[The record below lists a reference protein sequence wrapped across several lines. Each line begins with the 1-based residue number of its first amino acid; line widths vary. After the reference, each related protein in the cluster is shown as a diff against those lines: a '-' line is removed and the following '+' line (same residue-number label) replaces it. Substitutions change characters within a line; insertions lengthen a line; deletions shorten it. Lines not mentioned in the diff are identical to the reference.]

1 MYVLF
6 TSFIQGVKCNVKS
19 NLFVQNY
26 IVDTEGATGG
36 VPWKKV
42 IIKILQNN
50 KKNSKSSYF
59 FRTENSEL
67 ARF

>member
-36 VPWKKV
+36 VP
-42 IIKILQNN
+42 
-50 KKNSKSSYF
+50 
-59 FRTENSEL
+59 
-67 ARF
+67 